1 MFGPLMSGRVRLFA
15 EGDLDGAKFWISEQ
29 VPATD

>member
-15 EGDLDGAKFWISEQ
+15 EGDLAGARSWVSGQ
-29 VPATD
+29 AD